1 MANGTFNLNVKAKA
15 DLTELS
21 KLKSELQNIRT
32 LAKDIDFTGDLD
44 PNEINAMT
52 NAALQLEKALD
63 AAFDVNLNTV
73 SIQKFNDYLRK
84 SGLSLKDIQADL
96 AKAGA
101 VGQQAFINTT
111 ANILQMNTA
120 VRKSNEFLDKM
131 ATTMANTVRWSIT
144 SSILNAVVRSVEQ
157 ATYYI
162 KDLDTG
168 LNDIRIVTGKSADEM
183 ARFAVEANNAAKALA
198 VSTSDYTEGSLI
210 YYQQGLDDET
220 VKTLTEI
227 TAKTS
232 NVTGQSMSTVSEQ
245 LTAVWN
251 GYQVANEAAMEG
263 MQVYEEYVDKM
274 AAVGA
279 ATASDLEELATA
291 MSKVASAANTMGVD
305 FDQLSAQ
312 IATIVSVTRQAP
324 ETVGT
329 ALKTI
334 YARLG
339 DLKVEGGMDEFGVTL
354 GEVSGQLEQVGIQ
367 VMDQS
372 GNMRDVGM
380 VMEEVAAKWGTWNEA
395 QQQSIAI
402 AIAGKR
408 QYNNL
413 FALFE
418 NWDMYTE
425 TLNTAA
431 GAAGTLEEQQ
441 NTALESLANK
451 MDVLRATA
459 EDLYDNLFDE
469 ESMIDLVDA
478 FTGFV
483 QVAADATDALG
494 GLKNILP
501 LIGSLGVQVFSKQI
515 TNAIVDFKT
524 NLNITRNEAEKTAQS
539 IAALRELFPKID
551 FVTGSGGSVDSLNK
565 GVNDLIQYY
574 TKYSEL
580 RQYMSTDDEKIFNSI
595 LNQKAELANMNIVLD
610 EQIKNWKQNA
620 QAAQVFKVKISK
632 TNDGWRGLE
641 KLKTVT
647 SEYNS
652 ELSKLNIKLITVERK
667 YNNLN
672 EHTKAVNS
680 AFTTFFNTLKSKG
693 NFNEAGI
700 ESLRVKIKGM
710 IDEAAQ
716 KGNLDGTKLQGLL
729 NILKQY
735 SQSGGDIANIIKQI
749 DALEGRINSLDKGF
763 ASKIDFQ
770 RLTNNIVNTVS
781 ALGRLASAWQTVQN
795 LGDIWNDETLTDG
808 EKFTQILINIS
819 FVFPT
824 VLNSLK
830 MLNTTFKLTTVLTTG
845 WTVANAAATKGLG
858 LMTAAQYGL
867 NAAMR
872 ANPVGFFIT
881 AISALVGVI
890 GIAVKTFD
898 AIHTSAE
905 EANEALSES
914 IDKYKEVENELGNL
928 NNKLDDANTRLKE
941 LYAIAKE
948 DLTIADKEEIATLEA
963 QNAALAAQ
971 IELQEQKRALA
982 QREAIEKGNQSL
994 DKGNFALDKDMSRFY
1009 ISGTDGA
1016 DYANFTGSEEE
1027 YQRALELIKTYS
1039 GNRQIVKQTKDGF
1052 GNWQTGS
1059 KYYTEE
1065 EALKLAEEQ
1074 RTKYLT
1080 NLSNNYQTIITDGL
1094 LQAYYDNNIGGI
1106 YDEQIAQLE
1115 QFVKEY
1121 YNASGKLN
1129 SISATA
1135 VQGVFGSNASMQS
1148 VFSSVLNSGN
1158 RDEESIKD
1166 NFVSVL
1172 GKQGGEEA
1180 FDKLQGKA
1188 RKLGLSMYDLIDA
1201 AEKAEVTIG
1210 EIGQTGRKS
1219 FADTVSETQKLHDG
1233 LELINEV
1240 YKDVK
1245 DGGAID
1251 YSNFLNNKNFTEAFG
1266 NLDAYEEFIQVISSS
1281 PDDIEACQDAFN
1293 KLTSEYIENSGA
1305 LENLSED
1312 TRDVTIALLEQK
1324 GVANAEEVVDFYLN
1338 AAAGMDELTE
1348 AKKKAGYEAK
1358 TLESLT
1364 AAEIVAILNEGVAS
1378 DYARGELYKLY
1389 LTQALLNE
1397 NPADTRESLISLQ
1410 NLVGGASAAGT
1421 ALTELIEIMALLEDA
1436 ESRLKT
1442 AKTKKDKDSINK
1454 EILELQSQADGI
1466 KEKAQAAFNE
1476 GIDAAVGIDIEF
1488 KGYDDAKGKKSKKEL
1503 KEYIDEFDR
1512 YWEISKAID
1521 AVTESLEDL
1530 NKIQEHTFGQ
1540 ELIENL
1546 KKENDLLDKQT
1557 EQYRELLNLQVQEAG
1572 ELQYILGNFGVSFSA
1587 DGAISNY
1594 ASITQSM
1601 LAQYNSMITQ
1611 LNSGSI
1617 TEETFE
1623 DWETNYYEK
1632 FKDAIERYDELFYS
1646 EMVETQNQFDE
1657 IFYEKL
1663 ANNLE
1668 AWEVGIELSLET
1680 AEAEREWSDFLKE
1693 INDDFKATYRDIG
1706 KEFANIFE
1714 HLDTYSRSGGTI
1726 ATNIQALKDVQDA
1739 IATMQAG
1746 GSSDMFASVSEAEE
1760 KAKELKET
1768 LMEDVESVHGLWV
1781 NAWDAYMEGIDQA
1794 SSKFDDLMSKF
1805 ETIDEELEYQG
1816 ELIELLYGTQAYEL
1830 MDSLYD
1836 AQINNSLVQ
1845 VDSLKQQANMWK
1857 ELYDNAEEGSEEQ
1870 TKYYEE
1876 WQEAQSNLNDA
1887 VVEHINLLKKD
1898 YNNTLDN
1905 ILDKLEKDMTGG
1917 LGLDEMRENWE
1928 EVTAAAE
1935 KYYDATERI
1944 YELETLENKFQ
1955 EAINNTS
1962 SLENQQK
1969 LKALMDDQLA
1979 DLKAKE
1985 KLTEYDITLAEK
1997 RLEIAQAE
2005 MALEDARNAKNSM
2018 KLVRGASG
2026 NWEYQ
2031 YVADED
2037 DIAAKQQEMLDA
2049 YNNLYQFVKETQ
2061 QESIESILNM
2071 TEQFFTKM
2079 NEIRNDDTLN
2089 EEQKMLKMEEL
2100 REQYYGENGKITIL
2114 QAEHAKYTEDLNI
2127 ANAELLWGLY
2137 KADETN
2143 YGLMTEAQKV
2153 LIDDFINHSIEDYYA
2168 LDQYVTGT
2176 YDELQDKLEES
2187 TSESLVTWN
2196 SAAAEMADAWNADDG
2211 VSVKAQ
2217 VTEAFEEM
2225 QSALEEYEEG
2235 IETLEDTADTSFDNL
2250 VTDIESAIDA
2260 TNDLRDATEDL
2271 CDESIDALNDYKSK
2285 INEVEDAWYD
2295 VRDAVNAAMNAVGEA
2310 NNSSSTNN
2318 ANPTITPTAP
2328 GGGGGSGSSGGK
2340 GGSGSGGTQ
2349 GGGLPTGELHIPE
2362 DEEVEDQ
2369 PLFTKG
2375 QKVASAEQRRD
2386 GGVNQVRSWWWD
2398 KSGEFKTN
2406 MFYWEFGGSLD
2417 GKTIK
2422 EVKKH
2427 GDMYYY
2433 RIPLAYTNEWFREE
2447 QLVPFDTGGYTGE
2460 WDSSGR
2466 VAMLHQ
2472 KELVLNADDTENILE
2487 VVQLT
2492 RDMASLTSSVG
2503 SAVMDGVKM
2512 MLYDLMGM
2520 KAPGNNIAMIPETAN
2535 EENIFNITAEFP
2547 NANDV
2552 TSIREAILSLPNM
2565 ASQYLSQNKK

>member
-1 MANGTFNLNVKAKA
+1 MANGTFNLNVKTKA
-15 DLTELS
+15 DLTELN
-21 KLKSELQNIRT
+21 KLKAELQNIRALMSNPDYT
-32 LAKDIDFTGDLD
+32 KGMGLASIREATQASKD
-44 PNEINAMT
+44 
-52 NAALQLEKALD
+52 LEKALNSAYD
-63 AAFDVNLNTV
+63 TKLNT
-73 SIQKFNDYLRK
+73 INIDKFNQSLRN
-84 SGLSLKDIQADL
+84 SGTSLAEVQQGL
-96 AKAGA
+96 TKAGA
-101 VGQQAFINTT
+101 AGKSAFVKASTELFKFNKT
-111 ANILQMNTA
+111 
-120 VRKSNEFLDKM
+120 VKESNQFLDKM

-144 SSILNAVVRSVEQ
+144 SSILNSIVGSVEQ

-220 VKTLTEI
+220 VKTLTDI

-232 NVTGQSMSTVSEQ
+232 NVTGQSMQTVSEQ

-291 MSKVASAANTMGVD
+291 MSKVASAANVMGVD

-324 ETVGT
+324 ESVGT

-339 DLKVEGGMDEFGVTL
+339 DLKVDGVDEFGVTL
-354 GEVSGQLEQVGIQ
+354 GEVSSILDQVGIK
-367 VMDQS
+367 VVDQS
-372 GNMRDVGM
+372 GEMREMGT
-380 VMEEVAAKWGTWNEA
+380 VMEEVAAKWDTWNGA
-395 QQQSIAI
+395 QKQAIAI
-402 AIAGKR
+402 AMAGKR

-413 FALFE
+413 LSLFE

-425 TLNTAA
+425 TLDTAA
-431 GAAGTLEEQQ
+431 NAAGTLDEQQ
-441 NTALESLANK
+441 SIALDSLANK
-451 MDVLRATA
+451 MDILRATA

-469 ESMIDLVDA
+469 EALKDIVD
-478 FTGFV
+478 GF
-483 QVAADATDALG
+483 TDALQVLADMTDALD
-494 GLKNILP
+494 GLQTLLP
-501 LIGSLGVQVFSKQI
+501 LVIGSLGKLFSNQIAKGMGTMVNNLLTVSKDLTQAQAGQELAKQYQSDI
-515 TNAIVDFKT
+515 YTKDTGLTNEQRQAVH
-524 NLNITRNEAEKTAQS
+524 EMS
-539 IAALRELFPKID
+539 
-551 FVTGSGGSVDSLNK
+551 
-565 GVNDLIQYY
+565 QYY
-574 TKYSEL
+574 ADMYSKMKLMSDEDMRMYQNILDMKNEVIQADIALETLQQKY
-580 RQYMSTDDEKIFNSI
+580 DEFLNS
-595 LNQKAELANMNIVLD
+595 AH
-610 EQIKNWKQNA
+610 
-620 QAAQVFKVKISK
+620 
-632 TNDGWRGLE
+632 G
-641 KLKTVT
+641 
-647 SEYNS
+647 
-652 ELSKLNIKLITVERK
+652 
-667 YNNLN
+667 
-672 EHTKAVNS
+672 KAV
-680 AFTTFFNTLKSKG
+680 
-693 NFNEAGI
+693 AG
-700 ESLRVKIKGM
+700 SLLQLT
-710 IDEAAQ
+710 DE
-716 KGNLDGTKLQGLL
+716 NDVIRLEETRRILQ
-729 NILKQY
+729 
-735 SQSGGDIANIIKQI
+735 QI
-749 DALEGRINSLDKGF
+749 DAKGF
-763 ASKIDFQ
+763 KTAGTNLTHIKNEIDNLLSEDVSSLYELNLVKVAKNVAKATAEELELAMKLTIQDVDKYLDSYKEIEEGKDLINRNKAAIDNDQGELEASLKTKDV
-770 RLTNNIVNTVS
+770 LNNITNIVG
-781 ALGRLASAWQTVQN
+781 ALGQLAASIQMVQNIGEIWSNEDLTAGEKMLQTITNIGFLLPTVASAFS
-795 LGDIWNDETLTDG
+795 TLKVAFL
-808 EKFTQILINIS
+808 ES
-819 FVFPT
+819 A
-824 VLNSLK
+824 
-830 MLNTTFKLTTVLTTG
+830 TG
-845 WTVANAAATKGLG
+845 AAFNKAAQEAMAAGMTKA
-858 LMTAAQYGL
+858 TAAQLGL
-867 NAAMR
+867 NAAIS
-872 ANPVGFFIT
+872 ANPLLPYIL
-881 AISALVGVI
+881 AIGAVIAVI
-890 GIAVKTFD
+890 GGLVVAYD
-898 AIHTSAE
+898 AFTVSAE
-905 EANEALSES
+905 EAGEALTES

-928 NNKLDDANTRLKE
+928 NNQLDDTNTRLKE

-971 IELQEQKRALA
+971 IALEEQKLALEQQNVIKSA
-982 QREAIEKGNQSL
+982 NTAIQKGTFSFGDDFSLGDRSGGFQSYFDTVGIDWKKFQVSDKEAYDKFLEDYNAAIEEYETTGNSSVSLNGAEMHINTVKGMKEIWDSQREEYLANLSEFQPQILESL
-994 DKGNFALDKDMSRFY
+994 AAY
-1009 ISGTDGA
+1009 
-1016 DYANFTGSEEE
+1016 YANN
-1027 YQRALELIKTYS
+1027 A
-1039 GNRQIVKQTKDGF
+1039 
-1052 GNWQTGS
+1052 
-1059 KYYTEE
+1059 
-1065 EALKLAEEQ
+1065 
-1074 RTKYLT
+1074 
-1080 NLSNNYQTIITDGL
+1080 
-1094 LQAYYDNNIGGI
+1094 GGI
-1106 YDEQIAQLE
+1106 YDSQIAELE
-1115 QFVKEY
+1115 EIMKSSYENTGTLDKVAQ
-1121 YNASGKLN
+1121 
-1129 SISATA
+1129 TA
-1135 VQGVFGSNASMQS
+1135 MQNVFGSNASMQS
-1148 VFSSVLNSGN
+1148 IFDQVVASGDRN
-1158 RDEESIKD
+1158 EESIKD
-1166 NFVSVL
+1166 IFVSTL
-1172 GKQGGEEA
+1172 GQSSGEDA
-1180 FDKLQGKA
+1180 FDNLQIKA
-1188 RKLGLSMYDLIDA
+1188 RKLGVSMYDLIEA
-1201 AEKAEVTIG
+1201 AEEAEFAIG

-1251 YSNFLNNKNFTEAFG
+1251 YSNFLNNKDFTEAFG
-1266 NLDAYEEFIQVISSS
+1266 NLDAYEDFIQVISSS

-1324 GVANAEEVVDFYLN
+1324 GVANAEEVVDFYLS

-1476 GIDAAVGIDIEF
+1476 GIDAAVGVDIEF

-1632 FKDAIERYDELFYS
+1632 FKEAIERYDELFYS

-1805 ETIDEELEYQG
+1805 EAIDEELEYQG

-1845 VDSLKQQANMWK
+1845 VDSLRQQANMWK

-1928 EVTAAAE
+1928 EATAAAE

-2018 KLVRGASG
+2018 KLVRGANG

-2176 YDELQDKLEES
+2176 YDELQGKLEES

-2211 VSVKAQ
+2211 ISVKAQ

-2285 INEVEDAWYD
+2285 INEVEDAWYN

-2310 NNSSSTNN
+2310 NNSSSTDN

-2328 GGGGGSGSSGGK
+2328 GGGGDSGSSDGDSGSK
-2340 GGSGSGGTQ
+2340 GGETQ
-2349 GGGLPTGELHIPE
+2349 GKDLPTGELFVPE
-2362 DEEVEDQ
+2362 DEEVKDQ
-2369 PLFTKG
+2369 PLFSKG
-2375 QKVASAEQRRD
+2375 QKIASEEQRRK
-2386 GGVNQVRSWWWD
+2386 GGIRAVRYWTWN
-2398 KSGEFKTN
+2398 EKTKT
-2406 MFYWEFGGSLD
+2406 MSSDQWTDFQFGDSLE
-2417 GKTIK
+2417 GKIIT
-2422 EVKKH
+2422 EQPKKYN
-2427 GDMYYY
+2427 GTWYYK
-2433 RIPLAYTNEWFREE
+2433 IPFSTDQGNNWFREA
-2447 QLVPFDTGGYTGE
+2447 QLVPYDTGGYTGE

-2503 SAVMDGVKM
+2503 SAVMEGVKM
-2512 MLYDLMGM
+2512 MLYDLMDI
-2520 KAPGNNIAMIPETAN
+2520 KAPANNIAMIPETAN